1 MAIFGNY
8 PRNNATAPIDPK
20 VELGRIADTLRDLNA
35 RELTA
40 RAEQYRL
47 IRGMLA
53 DGHTWDQAQFAA
65 QVSRPTVM
73 RAVRDGKR
81 AEREAEQSAE
91 AQRQTEAESF
101 HRSMGQNPGLTPR
114 P

>member
-1 MAIFGNY
+1 MATW
-8 PRNNATAPIDPK
+8 RNNPKITTATPIDAK
-20 VELGRIADTLRDLNA
+20 AELGKVADTLRDLNA
-35 RELTA
+35 RELVA

-53 DGHTWDQAQFAA
+53 DGYTWDQAQFAA

-81 AEREAEQSAE
+81 AEHEAERSAQ
-91 AQRQTEAESF
+91 AQRQAEADSF
-101 HRSMGQNPGLTPR
+101 NLSMGQDPGLTPR